1 MSDEKSTPDDN
12 IVDPVVSAADAADT
26 DAQSVQPTG
35 KRRRKGAPERP
46 VVEAPVETEEKDTKD
61 GFFSRAGRA
70 IKAFFIRF
78 GHFFKS
84 VWDQMSKVVW
94 PTKKQMLM
102 SVLAVFI
109 FLVIT
114 VALVF
119 GVDTGA
125 GELVRVIFQNP
136 NGGADMV
143 PPGMPGMPGM

>member
-1 MSDEKSTPDDN
+1 MSDEKNTPDDK
-12 IVDPVVSAADAADT
+12 IVDPVVSAADAAGT

-46 VVEAPVETEEKDTKD
+46 VVEASAETEEKETKD
-61 GFFSRAGRA
+61 GFFPRAGRA
-70 IKAFFIRF
+70 IKAFFVRIGR
-78 GHFFKS
+78 FFKS
-84 VWDQMSKVVW
+84 VWDQMRKVIW

-109 FLVIT
+109 FLVLT

-125 GELVRVIFQNP
+125 AELVRVIFQNP
-136 NGGADMV
+136 DAGAGAV
-143 PPGMPGMPGM
+143 PGVPGM

>member
-1 MSDEKSTPDDN
+1 M
-12 IVDPVVSAADAADT
+12 
-26 DAQSVQPTG
+26 
-35 KRRRKGAPERP
+35 
-46 VVEAPVETEEKDTKD
+46 
-61 GFFSRAGRA
+61 
-70 IKAFFIRF
+70 
-78 GHFFKS
+78 
-84 VWDQMSKVVW
+84 W
-94 PTKKQMLM
+94 PTKKEMLM

-143 PPGMPGMPGM
+143 PPGMPGIPGM

>member
-12 IVDPVVSAADAADT
+12 IVDPVVSTADAADT

-35 KRRRKGAPERP
+35 KRRRKGASERP
-46 VVEAPVETEEKDTKD
+46 VVEAPAETEEKNTKD
-61 GFFSRAGRA
+61 GFFPRAGRA
-70 IKAFFIRF
+70 SKAFFIRI

-84 VWDQMSKVVW
+84 VWDQMRKVVW
-94 PTKKQMLM
+94 PTKKEMLM
-102 SVLAVFI
+102 SVLAVVI

-143 PPGMPGMPGM
+143 PPGMPGIPGM

>member
-1 MSDEKSTPDDN
+1 M
-12 IVDPVVSAADAADT
+12 SAADAADT

-46 VVEAPVETEEKDTKD
+46 VVEAPVETKEKDTKD